1 MISFFNNN
9 CDCSSLWSFIPSC
22 PKCNDDGEVR
32 NCEDEGYIR
41 PEDCPECDPAKDGW
55 IRPEDCPECPDCEDL
70 GYIKDPRTEG
80 WIKPEDCL
88 SCEEQGYIKPEDCG
102 NGAVRFTYSHSASDG
117 DTANNFLKNLT
128 VDCSALNFGYK
139 ANLRNMFKDFGGS
152 LKRLDQLKF
161 NHIENFSNCF
171 ENALL
176 ILRPGDP
183 GYGIGGGQYW
193 LDFTN
198 WDMQYATNINE
209 MFKNVNVNDYNTRFL
224 NMSGWDLSQLKEI
237 NGTFFSLYPTPTY
250 FNTIDLSNWSFP
262 SLTKIDGKEDGFI
275 KLNGYA
281 STQFKVYMDGW
292 NLDNVEVTKLFSF
305 FSYSSVTIY
314 VRNCSEITVEK
325 IREQTSSFSKVKIVT
340 E

>member
-41 PEDCPECDPAKDGW
+41 PEDCPEC
-55 IRPEDCPECPDCEDL
+55 PDCEDL

-88 SCEEQGYIKPEDCG
+88 SCEEQGYVRKEDCG
-102 NGAVRFTYSHSASDG
+102 SGDILFSYSHSASDEE
-117 DTANNFLKNLT
+117 TTNNFINNLI
-128 VDCSALNFGYK
+128 VDCSTLNFSYK

-161 NHIENFSNCF
+161 NHTENFSNCF
-171 ENALL
+171 ENATLL
-176 ILRPGDP
+176 LRPGDP
-183 GYGIGGGQYW
+183 GYGTSAKQYW

-198 WDMQYATNINE
+198 WDMQYATNINN
-209 MFKNVNVNDYNTRFL
+209 MLKNVIISDYNTRYID
-224 NMSGWDLSQLKEI
+224 MSGWNLSQLKEI
-237 NGTFFSLYPTPTY
+237 NGTFFGINSEHDTY
-250 FNTIDLSNWSFP
+250 FSTLDLSNWTFP
-262 SLTKIDGKEDGFI
+262 SLTKIDGGEEARYNGFI
-275 KLNGYA
+275 VLSGAKNNKRNVIL
-281 STQFKVYMDGW
+281 DGW
-292 NLDNVEVTKLFSF
+292 DLDNVEINNLIG
-305 FSYSSVTIY
+305 YGGSVPDVNVSLKGCTEKTIEK
-314 VRNCSEITVEK
+314 VRKDCESK
-325 IREQTSSFSKVKIVT
+325 SWIRIVT